1 MLESEGY
8 LILAECNVGAVHED
22 ILLDGI
28 RVAQVADIAFVD
40 RGLESAQ
47 VEVVAEREQHVWPA
61 HLDTKNGKKH
71 ETSKIKLLGSLASS
85 HSLSICR
92 SLTLSDRMQ
101 QSFGRL
107 GFEGREGER

>member
-1 MLESEGY
+1 MLGSEGY

-47 VEVVAEREQHVWPA
+47 VEVVAERKQHVWPA
-61 HLDTKNGKKH
+61 HLDTKEDKKNY
-71 ETSKIKLLGSLASS
+71 TSKIKLLRSLARSHS
-85 HSLSICR
+85 HSLSLSR
-92 SLTLSDRMQ
+92 SANLSLSPRECSN
-101 QSFGRL
+101 QSVD
-107 GFEGREGER
+107 

>member
-1 MLESEGY
+1 MLGSEGY

-47 VEVVAEREQHVWPA
+47 VEVVAERKQHVWPA
-61 HLDTKNGKKH
+61 HLDTKEDKKNY
-71 ETSKIKLLGSLASS
+71 TSKIKLLRSLALTLTLSLSLDLLIS
-85 HSLSICR
+85 HSLRENAAINRSIR
-92 SLTLSDRMQ
+92 V
-101 QSFGRL
+101 
-107 GFEGREGER
+107 